1 MLKRLTKQSQK
12 LTLIK
17 IKIKKFIIQ
26 QLWLYIIVISSIV
39 LCSWVFNRWLEGL
52 MFCIAHVCIRRVFDK
67 QFHFNKTAYCL
78 ALTLAI
84 IWFAIPITL
93 PIAVSLL
100 SSIPIAFLICFIG
113 FYAQDRID
121 LQRQNKDL
129 EHEIKAIIEELNKY
143 KQIDIYKM
151 TQEELRQ
158 YGASQHLSEVQI
170 DILCMRV
177 FDHLKISEM
186 CKYANY
192 GRTTIKYHLGQI
204 KQKLNLTTF

>member
-1 MLKRLTKQSQK
+1 MLQTLKKKSKK
-12 LTLIK
+12 LVLIK
-17 IKIKKFIIQ
+17 ISIRDFIKY
-26 QLWLYIIVISSIV
+26 QLWVYLLVIGSV
-39 LCSWVFNRWLEGL
+39 ALCSYIFNKWIEGI
-52 MFCIAHVCIRRVFDK
+52 MFCIAHITIRRAFDK

-78 ALTLAI
+78 SLTLAI

-93 PIAVSLL
+93 PITVSLL
-100 SSIPIAFLICFIG
+100 SSIPVAFLICLFGFI
-113 FYAQDRID
+113 AQDRIE
-121 LQRQNKDL
+121 LQLKNKDL
-129 EHEIKAIIEELNKY
+129 EHELTAIIVELDKY

-158 YGASQHLSEVQI
+158 YGASQQLSEVQI

>member
-1 MLKRLTKQSQK
+1 MLQTLKKKSKKFLLTKIA
-12 LTLIK
+12 IK
-17 IKIKKFIIQ
+17 NFIKH
-26 QLWLYIIVISSIV
+26 QLWIYLVVISSIA

-52 MFCIAHVCIRRVFDK
+52 MFCIAHLSIRQVFDK

-93 PIAVSLL
+93 PIAESLL
-100 SSIPIAFLICFIG
+100 SSIPIAFLICFFG
-113 FYAQDRID
+113 FIAQDRID
-121 LQRQNKDL
+121 LQKQNKDL

-143 KQIDIYKM
+143 KQIDLYKM
-151 TQEELRQ
+151 SKEELRQ

-204 KQKLNLTTF
+204 KQKLNITTF